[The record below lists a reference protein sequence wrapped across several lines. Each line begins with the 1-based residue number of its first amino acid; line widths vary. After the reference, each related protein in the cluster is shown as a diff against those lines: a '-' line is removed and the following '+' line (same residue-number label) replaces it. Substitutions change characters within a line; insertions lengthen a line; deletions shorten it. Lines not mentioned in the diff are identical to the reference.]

1 MARSAKIATD
11 SRRTGQDDIEG
22 RNLHRA
28 SIFRS
33 IHACAIPGDR
43 EPEVST
49 LKNANDRVLP
59 SRDACFLRFVLGI
72 FVEIL
77 SFFFFLS
84 SLALVLIDS
93 TSYDT
98 RRIIVVE
105 RPFDLRL
112 WFVNL
117 RSWTCL
123 ESLFPYTSYKI
134 FSLGLTRDA
143 ERLWFTYIY
152 VYIYSFLWFFCWI
165 RDPRTIKSAPSCRET
180 MKKTIIIIGVLGEK
194 GENYSITEVY
204 LEKQGR

>member
-77 SFFFFLS
+77 SFFSFSLLWHWFLS
-84 SLALVLIDS
+84 IALAKIEELLSSKDPLAFVYLSTWDRERVWNLFFHIRLIKYFLLDWQEMRKDCDS
-93 TSYDT
+93 
-98 RRIIVVE
+98 RI
-105 RPFDLRL
+105 
-112 WFVNL
+112 
-117 RSWTCL
+117 
-123 ESLFPYTSYKI
+123 YM
-134 FSLGLTRDA
+134 
-143 ERLWFTYIY
+143 YIY
-152 VYIYSFLWFFCWI
+152 TRFYDSF
-165 RDPRTIKSAPSCRET
+165 A
-180 MKKTIIIIGVLGEK
+180 GLG
-194 GENYSITEVY
+194 THA
-204 LEKQGR
+204 R